1 MTDLYEI
8 ERNLPVQLRA
18 LASTVGVGQ
27 LSRSAVDRRA
37 AKRAR
42 ARRLRAVVGSGVL
55 ASLVMAGALVVADGR
70 QDQDSRVVVGGIAES
85 IAPAAPL
92 PGLVEPDPPTTSPE
106 DSTGTTEPTLEAT
119 PAPAV
124 PTAPS
129 PTTPLTSQPPD
140 STKTSPAS
148 RGLPVPGEPATNNGG
163 GTAKGSIGTPS
174 PAGAQEVPPPSGQ
187 LDPLPPGID
196 RSLVPPAVP

>member
-1 MTDLYEI
+1 MTDLFEV

-42 ARRLRAVVGSGVL
+42 VRRLRRVMGSSAL
-55 ASLVMAGALVVADGR
+55 ASVVMAGALVFADGR
-70 QDQDSRVVVGGIAES
+70 QDQDRRVVVGVSGES
-85 IAPAAPL
+85 IAPAAPV
-92 PGLVEPDPPTTSPE
+92 PGPIEPAPPVARPE
-106 DSTGTTEPTLEAT
+106 DSTTGPTLEAT
-119 PAPAV
+119 PATGV
-124 PTAPS
+124 PS
-129 PTTPLTSQPPD
+129 PSSPATPLTSQPPD

-148 RGLPVPGEPATNNGG
+148 RGLPVPGEPPTNNGG
-163 GTAKGSIGTPS
+163 GTATGSIGTPS
-174 PAGAQEVPPPSGQ
+174 PVGAQEVAPPSGQ

-196 RSLVPPAVP
+196 PSLVSRTAP